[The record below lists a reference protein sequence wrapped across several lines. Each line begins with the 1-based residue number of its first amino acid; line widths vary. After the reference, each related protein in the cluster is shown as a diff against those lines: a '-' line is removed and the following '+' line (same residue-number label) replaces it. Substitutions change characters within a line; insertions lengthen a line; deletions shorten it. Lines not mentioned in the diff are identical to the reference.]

1 MSKELCPHDLAKQ
14 LDLFDNSLS
23 VCYDLNANSWQLGDV
38 GVVSAYQILVINHVN
53 SKCTG
58 SFHFFGVRKMS
69 IHAAHYTDFIDHMN
83 ADIHSQPVRMK

>member
-53 SKCTG
+53 SKCIL
-58 SFHFFGVRKMS
+58 F
-69 IHAAHYTDFIDHMN
+69 
-83 ADIHSQPVRMK
+83 PVPSLFWGQENEHPCSPLN